1 LLSQEILSEI
11 KNSILQ
17 GIPKEADVTEVEFEG
32 PEIAIYLKN
41 PKILVDDNELV
52 KELAKR
58 IRKRIVIRS
67 DPSVRMPPNEATQKV
82 KEIITKE
89 AEVTNVT
96 FDENVGEVIIEAKK
110 PGLVIGRN
118 GVTLREITRAVLWR
132 PSVIRTPPLESE
144 MIQKIRHALQTE
156 SVARK
161 QILRNIGRRIHR
173 PLLVKDGWLRLTALG
188 GFREVGRTAILL
200 QTTESSVLIDCGV
213 NVGVS
218 MQAFPRIDLPEFD
231 LENLDA
237 VIITHAHLDHS
248 GFLPFL
254 FKYGYEGPV
263 YCTRATLNLMTL
275 LQLDYLDVA
284 EREGKLSPYSQK
296 DVRKA
301 ILHTIPLDYGEVTDI
316 APDIRLTLHNA
327 GHILGSA
334 IVHLHIGDGLYN
346 IAYTGDFKF
355 SKSHLL
361 ESANFTF
368 PRLETI
374 IIESTYGA
382 PSDIMPSRK
391 RAERDLIEII
401 NATLSRDG
409 KVLIPVLAV
418 GRAQELMLVL
428 EEYIR
433 KRMLRE
439 IPVYIDGM
447 ISEATAIH
455 TTHPEYLSKELRE
468 RIFHQGSNPFLADF
482 FQQVEGASTR
492 PDIIEGDPC
501 IVMATSGMLSG
512 GPSVEYFQLM
522 ADNPKNTLLFVSYQ
536 VEGTLGRRLQKGWKE
551 IPMKTKDGK
560 TEMVNVRMDIKTV
573 DGFSGHSDRRQILD
587 YLRKITPK
595 PERII
600 ACHGENSKC
609 INLASAAHKIFKIE
623 TRAPQNLETIRFK

>member
-1 LLSQEILSEI
+1 MLSQEVLSEI

-17 GIPKEADVTEVEFEG
+17 GIPKEANVTDVEFEG

-67 DPSVRMPPNEATQKV
+67 DPSVRIPPAEAAEKIR
-82 KEIITKE
+82 EIVNKE
-89 AEVTNVT
+89 AEVTNIT

-118 GVTLREITRAVLWR
+118 GVTLKEITRAVLWR

-144 MIQKIRHALQTE
+144 MIMRIRHALQTE
-156 SVARK
+156 SVTRK

-173 PLLVKDGWLRLTALG
+173 PLLVKDGWIRITALG
-188 GFREVGRTAILL
+188 GFREVGRTAILV
-200 QTTESSVLIDCGV
+200 QTPESSVLIDCGV

-218 MQAFPRIDLPEFD
+218 TQAFPRIDLPEFD

-263 YCTRATLNLMTL
+263 YCTKATLNLMTL

-355 SKSHLL
+355 SKTHLL
-361 ESANFTF
+361 EAANFTF

-374 IIESTYGA
+374 IVESTYGA
-382 PSDIMPSRK
+382 PSDVMPSRK
-391 RAERDLIEII
+391 KAERELVEII
-401 NATLSRDG
+401 NATLSKGG

-433 KRMLRE
+433 KRILRE
-439 IPVYIDGM
+439 IPVYVDGM

-468 RIFHQGSNPFLADF
+468 RIFHQGSNPFLAEF
-482 FQQVEGASTR
+482 FQPVEGASSR

-501 IVMATSGMLSG
+501 VIMATSGMLSG

-522 ADNPKNTLLFVSYQ
+522 APDPKNTLLFVSYQ
-536 VEGTLGRRLQKGWKE
+536 VEGTLGRRVQKGWRE

-587 YLRKITPK
+587 YLRKVTPK

-609 INLASAAHKIFKIE
+609 INLASAAHKIFKVE

>member
-1 LLSQEILSEI
+1 MLSQEILSEI

-17 GIPKEADVTEVEFEG
+17 GIPKEANVTEVEFEG

-67 DPSVRMPPNEATQKV
+67 DPSIRMPPAEAAQKI
-82 KEIITKE
+82 KEIITEE

-118 GVTLREITRAVLWR
+118 GVTLKEITRTVLWR
-132 PSVIRTPPLESE
+132 PSVVRTPPLKSE
-144 MIQKIRHALQTE
+144 MIQRIRHALQTE
-156 SVARK
+156 SEMRK
-161 QILRNIGRRIHR
+161 QILRNIGKRIHR
-173 PLLVKDGWLRLTALG
+173 PLLVKDGWLRITALG
-188 GFREVGRTAILL
+188 GFREVGRTAILV
-200 QTTESSVLIDCGV
+200 QTPESSVLIDCGV
-213 NVGVS
+213 SVGGS

-334 IVHLHIGDGLYN
+334 IAHLHIGDGLYN

-355 SKSHLL
+355 SKTHLL

-382 PSDIMPSRK
+382 PSDILPSRK
-391 RAERDLIEII
+391 RAERELVEII

-428 EEYIR
+428 EECIR
-433 KRMLRE
+433 KRILRE

-468 RIFHQGSNPFLADF
+468 RIFHQGSNPFLAEF
-482 FQQVEGASTR
+482 FQQVEGASSR

-501 IVMATSGMLSG
+501 IIMATSGMLSG

-522 ADNPKNTLLFVSYQ
+522 APNPKNTLLFVSYQ
-536 VEGTLGRRLQKGWKE
+536 VEGTLGRRVQKGWKE

-573 DGFSGHSDRRQILD
+573 NGFSGHSDRRQILD
-587 YLRKITPK
+587 YLRKVTPK

-609 INLASAAHKIFKIE
+609 INLASAAHKIFKVE

>member
-1 LLSQEILSEI
+1 MLSQEILSEI
-11 KNSILQ
+11 KQSILQ
-17 GIPKEADVTEVEFEG
+17 GIPKEANVTEVEFEG

-41 PKILVDDNELV
+41 PKILVDDSELV

-67 DPSVRMPPNEATQKV
+67 DPSVRMPTAEAAEKIR
-82 KEIITKE
+82 EIVAEE
-89 AEVTNVT
+89 AEITNIA

-118 GVTLREITRAVLWR
+118 GVTLKEITRTVLWR
-132 PSVIRTPPLESE
+132 PSVIRTPPLRSE
-144 MIQKIRHALQTE
+144 MIMKIRHVLQTE
-156 SVARK
+156 SVMRK

-173 PLLVKDGWLRLTALG
+173 PLLVKDGWLRITSLG
-188 GFREVGRTAILL
+188 GFREVGRTAILI
-200 QTTESSVLIDCGV
+200 QTAESSVLIDCGV
-213 NVGVS
+213 NVGGS
-218 MQAFPRIDLPEFD
+218 LQAFPRIDLPEFD
-231 LENLDA
+231 IENLDA
-237 VIITHAHLDHS
+237 VVITHAHLDHS

-254 FKYGYEGPV
+254 YKYGYEGPV

-284 EREGKLSPYSQK
+284 EREGKLLPYSQK

-334 IVHLHIGDGLYN
+334 IVHLHVGDGLYN

-355 SKSHLL
+355 SKSRLL
-361 ESANFTF
+361 EAASYTF

-374 IIESTYGA
+374 IIESTYGG

-391 RAERDLIEII
+391 RAERELIEII

-428 EEYIR
+428 EEYMR

-439 IPVYIDGM
+439 VPVYICLL
-447 ISEATAIH
+447 
-455 TTHPEYLSKELRE
+455 Y
-468 RIFHQGSNPFLADF
+468 
-482 FQQVEGASTR
+482 
-492 PDIIEGDPC
+492 
-501 IVMATSGMLSG
+501 TS
-512 GPSVEYFQLM
+512 PSPR
-522 ADNPKNTLLFVSYQ
+522 D
-536 VEGTLGRRLQKGWKE
+536 
-551 IPMKTKDGK
+551 
-560 TEMVNVRMDIKTV
+560 
-573 DGFSGHSDRRQILD
+573 
-587 YLRKITPK
+587 
-595 PERII
+595 
-600 ACHGENSKC
+600 
-609 INLASAAHKIFKIE
+609 
-623 TRAPQNLETIRFK
+623 

>member
-1 LLSQEILSEI
+1 MLSEI

-67 DPSVRMPPNEATQKV
+67 DPSVRMPPTEATQKV

-89 AEVTNVT
+89 AEVTNIT
-96 FDENVGEVIIEAKK
+96 FDENLGEVIIEAKK

-118 GVTLREITRAVLWR
+118 GVTLREITRTVLWR
-132 PSVIRTPPLESE
+132 PSVIRTPPLKSE
-144 MIQKIRHALQTE
+144 MIIKIRHALQSE

-213 NVGVS
+213 NVGGS
-218 MQAFPRIDLPEFD
+218 MQAFPRIDLPEFN
-231 LENLDA
+231 LKNLDA

-391 RAERDLIEII
+391 KAERDLVEII

-418 GRAQELMLVL
+418 GRAQELILVL

-433 KRMLRE
+433 KRILRE
-439 IPVYIDGM
+439 IPVHIDGM

-482 FQQVEGASTR
+482 FHTVERAGSR
-492 PDIIEGDPC
+492 PEIIEGDPC
-501 IVMATSGMLSG
+501 IIMATSGMLTG

-522 ADNPKNTLLFVSYQ
+522 ASNPKNTLLFVSYQ

-573 DGFSGHSDRRQILD
+573 EGFSGHSDRRQILD

>member
-1 LLSQEILSEI
+1 MLSQEILSEI
-11 KNSILQ
+11 KQSILQ
-17 GIPKEADVTEVEFEG
+17 GIPKEANVTEVEFEG

-41 PKILVDDNELV
+41 PKILVDDSELV

-67 DPSVRMPPNEATQKV
+67 DPSVRMPTAEAAEKIR
-82 KEIITKE
+82 EIVAEE
-89 AEVTNVT
+89 AEITNIA

-118 GVTLREITRAVLWR
+118 GVTLKEITRTVLWR
-132 PSVIRTPPLESE
+132 PSVIRTPPLRSE
-144 MIQKIRHALQTE
+144 MIMKIRHVLQTE
-156 SVARK
+156 SVMRK

-173 PLLVKDGWLRLTALG
+173 PLLVKDGWLRITSLG
-188 GFREVGRTAILL
+188 GFREVGRTAILI
-200 QTTESSVLIDCGV
+200 QTAESSVLIDCGV
-213 NVGVS
+213 NVGGS
-218 MQAFPRIDLPEFD
+218 LQAFPRIDLPEFD
-231 LENLDA
+231 IENLDA
-237 VIITHAHLDHS
+237 VVITHAHLDHS

-254 FKYGYEGPV
+254 YKYGYEGPV

-284 EREGKLSPYSQK
+284 EREGKLLPYSQK

-334 IVHLHIGDGLYN
+334 VVHLHVGDGLYN

-355 SKSHLL
+355 SKSRLL
-361 ESANFTF
+361 EAASCTF

-374 IIESTYGA
+374 IIESTYGG

-391 RAERDLIEII
+391 RAERELIEII

-428 EEYIR
+428 EEYMR

-439 IPVYIDGM
+439 VPVYIDGM

-455 TTHPEYLSKELRE
+455 TTHPEYLSKDLRE

-482 FQQVEGASTR
+482 FQQVEGASSR

-501 IVMATSGMLSG
+501 IIMATSGMLSG

-522 ADNPKNTLLFVSYQ
+522 APDPKNTLLFVSYQ
-536 VEGTLGRRLQKGWKE
+536 VEGTLGRRVQKGWRE

-560 TEMVNVRMDIKTV
+560 TEMVSVRIDIKSV

-587 YLRKITPK
+587 YLRKVSPK

-600 ACHGENSKC
+600 TCHGENSKC
-609 INLASAAHKIFKIE
+609 ISLASTAHKVFKVE
-623 TRAPQNLETIRFK
+623 TRAPQNLETIRLK

>member
-1 LLSQEILSEI
+1 MLSQEILSEI

-17 GIPKEADVTEVEFEG
+17 GIPQEANVTEVEFEG

-67 DPSVRMPPNEATQKV
+67 DPSIRMPPADAAQKI
-82 KEIITKE
+82 KEIITEE
-89 AEVTNVT
+89 AEVTNVA

-118 GVTLREITRAVLWR
+118 GVTLKEITRTVLWR
-132 PSVIRTPPLESE
+132 PSVIRTPPLKSE
-144 MIQKIRHALQTE
+144 MILRIRHALQTE

-173 PLLVKDGWLRLTALG
+173 PLLVKEGWLRITALG
-188 GFREVGRTAILL
+188 GFREVGRTAILV
-200 QTTESSVLIDCGV
+200 QTPESSVLIDCGV
-213 NVGVS
+213 SVGGS
-218 MQAFPRIDLPEFD
+218 IQAFPRIDLPEFD

-334 IVHLHIGDGLYN
+334 IAHLHIGDGLYN

-355 SKSHLL
+355 SKTHLL

-382 PSDIMPSRK
+382 PSDILPSRK
-391 RAERDLIEII
+391 RAERELVEII

-428 EEYIR
+428 EECIR
-433 KRMLRE
+433 KRILRE

-468 RIFHQGSNPFLADF
+468 RIFHQGSNPFLAEF
-482 FQQVEGASTR
+482 FQQVEGASSR

-501 IVMATSGMLSG
+501 IIMATSGMLSG

-522 ADNPKNTLLFVSYQ
+522 APNPKNTLLFVSYQ
-536 VEGTLGRRLQKGWKE
+536 VEGTLGRRVQKGWKE

-573 DGFSGHSDRRQILD
+573 NGFSGHSDRRQILD
-587 YLRKITPK
+587 YLRKVTPK

-609 INLASAAHKIFKIE
+609 INLASAAHKIFKVE

>member
-1 LLSQEILSEI
+1 MLSQEMLSEI

-67 DPSVRMPPNEATQKV
+67 DPSVRMPPTEATQKV

-89 AEVTNVT
+89 AEVTNIT
-96 FDENVGEVIIEAKK
+96 FDENLGEVIIEAKK

-118 GVTLREITRAVLWR
+118 GVTLREITRTVLWR
-132 PSVIRTPPLESE
+132 PSVIRTPPLKSE
-144 MIQKIRHALQTE
+144 MIIKIRHALQSE

-213 NVGVS
+213 NVGGS
-218 MQAFPRIDLPEFD
+218 MQAFPRIDLPEFN
-231 LENLDA
+231 LKNLDA

-391 RAERDLIEII
+391 KAERDLVEII

-418 GRAQELMLVL
+418 GRAQELILVL

-433 KRMLRE
+433 KRILRE
-439 IPVYIDGM
+439 IPVHIDGM

-482 FQQVEGASTR
+482 FHTVERAGSR
-492 PDIIEGDPC
+492 PEIIEGDPC
-501 IVMATSGMLSG
+501 IIMATSGMLTG

-522 ADNPKNTLLFVSYQ
+522 ASNPKNTLLFVSYQ

-573 DGFSGHSDRRQILD
+573 EGFSGHSDRRQILD

>member
-1 LLSQEILSEI
+1 MLSQEILSEI
-11 KNSILQ
+11 KKSILH
-17 GIPKEADVTEVEFEG
+17 GIPEEADVTEVEFEG
-32 PEIAIYLKN
+32 PEISIYLRN
-41 PKILVDDNELV
+41 PKILVDDSELV
-52 KELAKR
+52 KELAKS

-67 DPSVRMPPNEATQKV
+67 DPSVRMPPAEAAQKI
-82 KEIITKE
+82 KEIVNKE
-89 AEVTNVT
+89 AEITT
-96 FDENVGEVIIEAKK
+96 IAFDENVGEVIIEAKK

-118 GVTLREITRAVLWR
+118 GVTLKEITRTVLWR
-132 PSVIRTPPLESE
+132 PSVIRTPPLTSE
-144 MIQKIRHALQTE
+144 MILRIRHAFQTE

-173 PLLVKDGWLRLTALG
+173 PLLVKDGYLRLTSLG
-188 GFREVGRTAILL
+188 GFREVGRTAILIK
-200 QTTESSVLIDCGV
+200 TTESSVLIDCGV
-213 NVGVS
+213 NVGGTL
-218 MQAFPRIDLPEFD
+218 QAFPRIDLPEFD

-237 VIITHAHLDHS
+237 IIITHSHLDHS

-284 EREGKLSPYSQK
+284 EREGKLLPYSQK

-355 SKSHLL
+355 SKSRLL
-361 ESANFTF
+361 EAASYTF

-374 IIESTYGA
+374 VIESTYGA
-382 PSDIMPSRK
+382 PSDIIPSRK
-391 RAERDLIEII
+391 KAERDLVEII
-401 NATLSRDG
+401 NATLSREG
-409 KVLIPVLAV
+409 KILIPVLAV

-428 EEYIR
+428 EENMR
-433 KRMLRE
+433 KSILRE
-439 IPVYIDGM
+439 VPIYIDGM

-468 RIFHQGSNPFLADF
+468 RIFHQGSNPFLAGF
-482 FQQVEGASTR
+482 FQQVEGASSR

-501 IVMATSGMLSG
+501 IIMATSGMLSG

-522 ADNPKNTLLFVSYQ
+522 APDPKNTLMFVSYQ
-536 VEGTLGRRLQKGWKE
+536 VEGTLGRRVQKGWKE
-551 IPMKTKDGK
+551 IPMKTKNEK
-560 TEMVNVRMDIKTV
+560 TEMVNVRIDIKSV

-587 YLRKITPK
+587 YLRKLSPK

-600 ACHGENSKC
+600 TCHGENSKC
-609 INLASAAHKIFKIE
+609 ISLASTAHKIFKIE
-623 TRAPQNLETIRFK
+623 TRAPQNLETIRLK

>member
-1 LLSQEILSEI
+1 MLSQEILSEI

-17 GIPKEADVTEVEFEG
+17 GIPKEANVTEVEFEG

-67 DPSVRMPPNEATQKV
+67 DPSVRMPQAEAAQKV
-82 KEIITKE
+82 KEIVTKE

-118 GVTLREITRAVLWR
+118 GVTLKEITRTVLWR
-132 PSVIRTPPLESE
+132 PSVIRTPPLTSE
-144 MIQKIRHALQTE
+144 MVLKIRHALQTE
-156 SVARK
+156 SESRK

-173 PLLVKDGWLRLTALG
+173 PLLVKDGWLRVTALG
-188 GFREVGRTAILL
+188 GFREVGRTAILV

-218 MQAFPRIDLPEFD
+218 NQTFPRIDLPEFD

-254 FKYGYEGPV
+254 FKYGYEGPI

-334 IVHLHIGDGLYN
+334 IAHLHIGDGLYN

-374 IIESTYGA
+374 IIESTYGC
-382 PSDIMPSRK
+382 P
-391 RAERDLIEII
+391 
-401 NATLSRDG
+401 
-409 KVLIPVLAV
+409 
-418 GRAQELMLVL
+418 
-428 EEYIR
+428 
-433 KRMLRE
+433 
-439 IPVYIDGM
+439 M
-447 ISEATAIH
+447 ISCLHE
-455 TTHPEYLSKELRE
+455 EEQKE
-468 RIFHQGSNPFLADF
+468 
-482 FQQVEGASTR
+482 T
-492 PDIIEGDPC
+492 
-501 IVMATSGMLSG
+501 
-512 GPSVEYFQLM
+512 
-522 ADNPKNTLLFVSYQ
+522 
-536 VEGTLGRRLQKGWKE
+536 
-551 IPMKTKDGK
+551 
-560 TEMVNVRMDIKTV
+560 
-573 DGFSGHSDRRQILD
+573 
-587 YLRKITPK
+587 
-595 PERII
+595 
-600 ACHGENSKC
+600 
-609 INLASAAHKIFKIE
+609 
-623 TRAPQNLETIRFK
+623 